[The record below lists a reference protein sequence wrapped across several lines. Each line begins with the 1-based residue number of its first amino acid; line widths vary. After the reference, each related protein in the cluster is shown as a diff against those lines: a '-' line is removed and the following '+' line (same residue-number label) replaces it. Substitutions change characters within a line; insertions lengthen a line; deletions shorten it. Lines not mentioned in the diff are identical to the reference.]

1 MIKVTRMNRTQYVI
15 NCDHIETVEATPD
28 TVITLLN
35 GKKYIVTET
44 VRNNFVQHTLYEV
57 IRENMIGEGFKNSY
71 DFNSRLGSSSFL
83 SVMDSKISTKS
94 EPTSYNFV

>member
-44 VRNNFVQHTLYEV
+44 VEEIVEKVVQYKSGVFTGRH
-57 IRENMIGEGFKNSY
+57 
-71 DFNSRLGSSSFL
+71 L
-83 SVMDSKISTKS
+83 SESV
-94 EPTSYNFV
+94 NR